1 MKKTSFTFYDFLWPK
16 LTFSSIGLLTK
27 LKNTNFL
34 HCDSTKKYFISQFL
48 HFDPRKR
55 HWMEKSHKLLF
66 TPTQQSQSR
75 ENYFSS
81 LLFSLTHVR
90 SVNNI
95 ITILKIV
102 ENFIGSNKIITNLT
116 EEKSNQSLW
125 LEVEVVARILL
136 KWLTLMMVVK

>member
-1 MKKTSFTFYDFLWPK
+1 
-16 LTFSSIGLLTK
+16 
-27 LKNTNFL
+27 
-34 HCDSTKKYFISQFL
+34 
-48 HFDPRKR
+48 
-55 HWMEKSHKLLF
+55 MEKSHKLLF

-125 LEVEVVARILL
+125 LEVVNGLH
-136 KWLTLMMVVK
+136 